1 MTGCGCFLLVALLAF
16 LLYLF
21 TFGSTD
27 AGEQIEQAVALI
39 ATFYVLSAIAGR
51 RVPQAVARS

>member
-1 MTGCGCFLLVALLAF
+1 MTGCGCLLLVALLGF

-27 AGEQIEQAVALI
+27 AGEPVAQAVAL
-39 ATFYVLSAIAGR
+39 TLVFYALSVVAGR
-51 RVPQAVARS
+51 RIPQAVARS